1 MRFGITARLG
11 VTFLLMLVMMT
22 ALTWVGVSQVNHLNR
37 NLTEINEV
45 NSIKQRYAINFRG
58 SVHDRA
64 IAIRDVVITNADGRR
79 QAMAKIEKL
88 AADYAKNEVDL
99 TDKVAE
105 VGASDAERKI
115 IEEINAIQ
123 AKTNPLVGE
132 VIAAQQA
139 GDVATAHATL
149 AELSP
154 LFDAWLASINAYI
167 DYQEDHNQKMGAE
180 VATVA
185 NNFTVTALIALGV
198 AALFALGAAWLSH
211 RVIAAPI
218 VSLAKS
224 MRRMAEGDFKET
236 ALIKSS
242 AVEIMDMAE
251 AVEVFRQNGIK
262 VAEMTALEAE
272 RMTAALDAKG
282 QIDAVSKSQ
291 AVVEFEVDGVIKAA
305 NENFCSLMGYRA
317 DELVGAHHS
326 MLTSPEL
333 AGSAE
338 YRAFWEALRSG
349 VSHISEFQRFGKG
362 GKEIWVQASYSPIVG
377 ADGKVFKVVKFAID
391 ITGRKAAVNELRD
404 ALSKLSEGDLSTH
417 IETPFTSE
425 FEDVRKAFNTSVEQF
440 AGIVGNLRTTSATLR
455 TATGEILAGTNDL
468 STRTTHQAA
477 TIEQTSAAMDLLA
490 TTVAENARQAQE
502 ANHKMQSAATVAEEG
517 EQMMAEAT
525 SAIQR
530 ITSSSA
536 RVADIIDVIDNIAFQ
551 TNLLALNA
559 SVEAARAGEVGKS
572 FGVVAQEVRSL
583 SQSVAKSSEE
593 IKQLVRVSNE
603 EVHSGSRLV
612 SEASN
617 KLHAI
622 LLAMRD
628 NAAAM
633 SEIAVKSQEQASS
646 IHEVNIAVRDMDET
660 TQHNA
665 ALVEQTSAAIEQTEA
680 QAGELDRIVSV
691 FRTGAGNVEAI
702 RRPKPVA
709 APRPTPAV
717 SPRRFVTHGSAAV
730 DTDWEEF

>member
-1 MRFGITARLG
+1 MRFGITTRLG
-11 VTFLLMLVMMT
+11 LAFSLMLVLMT
-22 ALTWVGVSQVNHLNR
+22 GLTWVGISQVNHLNS
-37 NLTEINEV
+37 NLTQINEV

-79 QAMAKIEKL
+79 QAIAKIEKL
-88 AADYAKNEVDL
+88 AADYAKNEVAM
-99 TDKVAE
+99 TDKITE

-115 IEEINAIQ
+115 LGEISAIQ
-123 AKTNPLVGE
+123 AKANPLVAE
-132 VIAAQQA
+132 VIVAQQA
-139 GDVATAHATL
+139 GDLDAAHATL

-167 DYQEDHNQKMGAE
+167 DYQEAHNQTMGEE

-185 NNFTVTALIALGV
+185 NNFSVTALIALGV
-198 AALFALGAAWLSH
+198 GALFAFAAAWVSH
-211 RVIAAPI
+211 VSIATPI
-218 VSLAKS
+218 VRLAKS
-224 MRRMAEGDFKET
+224 MGRMAEGDFTE
-236 ALIKSS
+236 AAS
-242 AVEIMDMAE
+242 AKHAASEIIDMAE

-262 VAEMTALEAE
+262 VAEMTAAEAD
-272 RMTAALDAKG
+272 RIKAALDAKG

-291 AVVEFEVDGVIKAA
+291 AVVEFDMDGVIRTV
-305 NENFCSLMGYRA
+305 NENFCSLTGYRA
-317 DELVGAHHS
+317 AELVGAHHS
-326 MLTSPEL
+326 MLTTPEL

-338 YRAFWEALRSG
+338 YKAFWDALRSG
-349 VSHISEFQRFGKG
+349 ASQVSEFQRRGKG
-362 GKEIWVQASYSPIVG
+362 GKEIWVQASYNPIIG
-377 ADGKVFKVVKFAID
+377 ADGKAYKVVKFAVD

-404 ALSKLSEGDLSTH
+404 ALSKLAEGDLSTH
-417 IETPFTSE
+417 IDTPFTSE

-440 AGIVGNLRTTSATLR
+440 AEIVGNLRMTSATLR

-468 STRTTHQAA
+468 SARTTHQAA
-477 TIEQTSAAMDLLA
+477 TIEETSAAMSLLA
-490 TTVAENARQAQE
+490 STVAENARQAQE
-502 ANHKMQSAATVAEEG
+502 ANQKMQSAATVAEEG
-517 EQMMAEAT
+517 GQMMAEAT
-525 SAIQR
+525 SAIER

-593 IKQLVRVSNE
+593 IKQLVRISND

-622 LLAMRD
+622 LLAMHD

-633 SEIAVKSQEQASS
+633 SEIAVKSQEQAAS
-646 IHEVNIAVRDMDET
+646 IHQVNIAVRDMDET

-691 FRTGAGNVEAI
+691 FRTAGATVEAI
-702 RRPKPVA
+702 RRPAPAA

-717 SPRRFVTHGSAAV
+717 SPRRYVTHGNAAV
-730 DTDWEEF
+730 VTDWEEF